1 MQASISRSLGPAG
14 LQRFLDLQPEA
25 VRAVT
30 ERFYATHGSAYE
42 RFGPRGRAA
51 CREDLNFHLEFLRGV
66 FECGLLQPM
75 VDYLCWLNGVL
86 AARTV
91 PTEHL
96 AQSLDWLAEYYAE
109 HMDGEDGKSVAQTL
123 RDAREQ
129 FLAAGPL
136 PHELSPPRAPDPWPE
151 AASFE
156 AALLAGDRSMA
167 LAILKSCLEA
177 GKGLMDAEVHVVQPS
192 LYRIGEKWQANQVSV
207 AQEHLATA
215 IAQAV
220 MTACLLSVQPP
231 PSLGKKALLACVEGN
246 YHAVGLQMVAD
257 ALQLGGW
264 QVQYLGP
271 NTPTAPLIQQV
282 NDWQPDLLG
291 LSVSFPQQLRM
302 VRTVMAELE
311 SRFGRNRPAVIV
323 GGLAIN
329 RFSQLADIVGADG
342 TAGDAR
348 AAAMLANEA
357 LKSSGVRA

>member
-1 MQASISRSLGPAG
+1 MTRTLGPAG
-14 LQRFLDLQPEA
+14 MQRFLELQPEA

-75 VDYLCWLNGVL
+75 VDYLCWLDGVL

-96 AQSLDWLAEYYAE
+96 AQSLEWLAEYYTE
-109 HMDGEDGKSVAQTL
+109 HMDGEDGESVAQTL
-123 RDAREQ
+123 RDARGQ
-129 FLAAGPL
+129 FLAAGPSA
-136 PHELSPPRAPDPWPE
+136 HESSPPRAPDPWPE
-151 AASFE
+151 AAAFE
-156 AALLAGDRSMA
+156 AALLTGDRPQA
-167 LAILKSCLEA
+167 LAILKACLDA
-177 GKGLMDAEVHVVQPS
+177 GRSLVDAELHVVQPS

-220 MTACLLSVQPP
+220 MTACLLSVRPP
-231 PSLGKKALLACVEGN
+231 RRLGKKALLACVEGN
-246 YHAVGLQMVAD
+246 HHAVGLQMVAD
-257 ALQLGGW
+257 ALQLAGW
-264 QVQYLGP
+264 QVQYLGA
-271 NTPTAPLIQQV
+271 NTPTASLVQQAI
-282 NDWQPDLLG
+282 DWQPDLLG

-302 VRTVMAELE
+302 VRTVMAELDA
-311 SRFGRNRPAVIV
+311 RLLGGKRPAVIV

-329 RFSQLADIVGADG
+329 RFSQLAGIVGADG

-348 AAAMLANEA
+348 TAAVLANEVVKA
-357 LKSSGVRA
+357 HAA